1 MPQYVTLVNWT
12 DQGVRDVKQTVQRAE
27 QVREQVRQLGGNMHT
42 LYWTQ
47 GRYDLI
53 AITEAPDDATVAAI
67 SLRIGSTGSVRTEVL
82 RAFDAEEM
90 GSVLAKLG

>member
-1 MPQYVTLVNWT
+1 MPQYVVLTTWT
-12 DQGVRDVKQTVQRAE
+12 DQGIRDVKETVRRAE
-27 QVREQVRQLGGNMHT
+27 QVREQVRQMGGNMHT

-67 SLRIGSTGSVRTEVL
+67 TLGIGASGSVRTEVL

-90 GSVLAKLG
+90 GSIISKLG

>member
-1 MPQYVTLVNWT
+1 MPQYVTLVSWT
-12 DQGVRDVKQTVQRAE
+12 DQGVRDVKETVRRAE
-27 QVREQVRQLGGNMHT
+27 QVRELVRQMSGDMHT

-53 AITEAPDDATVAAI
+53 AITEAPDDETMAAI

-82 RAFDAEEM
+82 RAFDAAEM
-90 GSVLAKLG
+90 GRVLAKLG

>member
-12 DQGVRDVKQTVQRAE
+12 DQGIRDVKQTVQRAE
-27 QVREQVRQLGGNMHT
+27 QVREMVRQLGGDMHT

-53 AITEAPDDATVAAI
+53 AITEAPDDETVAAI
-67 SLRIGSTGSVRTEVL
+67 SLRIGATGNVRTEVL
-82 RAFDAEEM
+82 RAFGAEEM
-90 GSVLAKLG
+90 GGILAKLD